1 MPAAGKPF
9 RAFSLI
15 ELVTALAIASI
26 VMAIA
31 APRFANS
38 LSRNHAQNAAQRIV
52 ADLALAQRLA
62 RTTSLG
68 QTVVFTVASNSYSL
82 SGVTGLA
89 GPSSSYT
96 VLLSNDPYE
105 STLASAVFGAT
116 SSITYD
122 RFGQPSSGGTIIVQC
137 GAWQKTITVDPNS
150 GLASF
155 Q

>member
-1 MPAAGKPF
+1 MPPTGRSF

-38 LSRNHAQNAAQRIV
+38 LSRNHAQNTAQRLV

-62 RTTSLG
+62 RTSSLG
-68 QTVVFTVASNSYSL
+68 QTVAFNVAANSYSL

-89 GPSSSYT
+89 GPSSGYT
-96 VLLSNDPYE
+96 VLLGNDPYE
-105 STLASAVFGAT
+105 STLVSATFGSA

-122 RFGQPSSGGTIIVQC
+122 RFGQPSSGGTVVVQC